1 MRSIDTFVN
10 IENKYQL
17 YEKEIEGINYW
28 VYTRE
33 YLFAFIMMRQKHN
46 LGIAHRADTKGLW
59 AKIRIGAQLIYYSY
73 IKHYKIPSHID
84 LLIYN
89 HPRRIRNKKGY
100 YECCY
105 TTDILKYYKNSFV
118 LEGPVLYMHKQP
130 IEERNIM
137 YVDRA
142 KIISNIYY
150 YCMKTFQRKKYSK
163 LKAKIKE
170 EVHEPLEEI
179 NKAEEID
186 IPENE
191 IVDLLLKRALI
202 CKKKKQ
208 FYKNIIE
215 RTRPKAI
222 IEVVSYAMDCMIL
235 NELGKE
241 YGIPTIEMQHGTMG
255 DRHIAYNYGKAK
267 NIKQFP
273 TYEFVF
279 SDYWKENTPMPISP
293 GMVKAVGYPHFEH
306 YLKNHEKVKTEKH
319 GICFIS
325 EGTTGKDLSHF
336 ALELSHR
343 LDLEKW
349 HLFYKL
355 HPGEYANW
363 QEFYPWL
370 VGTEIDVIGEG
381 DKSLY
386 EVFSLCEAQ
395 IGIDSTALFEGMGFG
410 LNTLIYKGFGSEFY
424 EALCEQG
431 YAAYV
436 ENIQECIDRLEHCD
450 YKPAV
455 GFWKENATENIIT
468 EINKI
473 LESTWT

>member
-1 MRSIDTFVN
+1 MQSIDTFVS
-10 IENKYQL
+10 IENNYRL
-17 YEKEIEGINYW
+17 HEKEIEGINYW
-28 VYTRE
+28 TYTRS
-33 YLFAFIMMRQKHN
+33 YLFDFVIMPQRHN
-46 LGIAHRADTKGLW
+46 FGKAHKADSKGLR
-59 AKIRIGAQLIYYSY
+59 AKIRICAELIYYAY
-73 IKHYKIPSHID
+73 IKHYKLPPQVDI
-84 LLIYN
+84 LIYN
-89 HPRRIRNKKGY
+89 HPRRIRNEKGY
-100 YECCY
+100 FECCY
-105 TTDILKYYKNSFV
+105 TTDILKHYKNSFV
-118 LEGPVLYMHKQP
+118 LEEPALFRHKQP

-137 YVDRA
+137 YVDRS
-142 KIISNIYY
+142 KIISNVYY
-150 YCMKTFQRKKYSK
+150 YYIKNFQRKKYSK
-163 LKAKIKE
+163 LKTKIKE
-170 EVHEPLEEI
+170 EIHVPLEEI
-179 NKAEEID
+179 KKAEDID
-186 IPENE
+186 IQENE

-208 FYKNIIE
+208 FYKKIIE
-215 RTRPKAI
+215 KIRPKAI

-241 YGIPTIEMQHGTMG
+241 YGIPTIEMQHGIMG

-279 SDYWKENTPMPISP
+279 SDYWKENTPLPISSD
-293 GMVKAVGYPHFEH
+293 MVKAVGYPHFEH
-306 YLKNHEKVKTEKH
+306 YLKNHEKVKTEKR

-325 EGTTGKDLSHF
+325 EGTTGKELSHF

-343 LDLEKW
+343 LDLEEW

-363 QEFYPWL
+363 KESYPWL
-370 VGTEIDVIGEG
+370 VGADIDVIGEG

-386 EVFSLCEAQ
+386 EIFSLCEAQ

-436 ENIQECIDRLEHCD
+436 ENIQECIERLEHD
-450 YKPAV
+450 DHKSAV
-455 GFWKENATENIIT
+455 GFWKENATENIVA

-473 LESTWT
+473 LEST